1 MAQRDED
8 LLRFYRSE
16 IQWQSGL
23 LSGRLNA
30 FIASQSFLVIAYAT
44 SISSL
49 VGRWNNPFTLLF
61 PPFLGVLALVLIFQA
76 WPGIRSAY
84 A

>member
-1 MAQRDED
+1 MAHRDED
-8 LLRFYRSE
+8 LLTFYRSE

-23 LSGRLNA
+23 LSRKLNA

-49 VGRWNNPFTLLF
+49 VGKWKNPFTLLF
-61 PPFLGVLALVLIFQA
+61 PLLLSVLALVLIFQT
-76 WPGIRSAY
+76 WPGIR
-84 A
+84 